1 MHWSDFLADISEFV
15 SIIVRE
21 DFMWCDDTT
30 VLAGMKILIVD
41 DIPENISALAIA
53 LESQGFDIET
63 AAGGEQALQ
72 CVHDNSF
79 DLILLDIKMDG
90 MDGFQTCR
98 ALKAIDATRDI
109 PVIFLTVSKETED
122 VVKGFTCGGV
132 DYIAKPF
139 RQEEVCAR
147 VRTHLYLRVLMKE
160 KEKLIVELQE
170 ALAKVKTLSG
180 LLPICSS
187 CKKIRDDKGYWNQI
201 ETYIRERSEADFTH
215 GICPKCAKMLY
226 PGLLKDK

>member
-1 MHWSDFLADISEFV
+1 
-15 SIIVRE
+15 
-21 DFMWCDDTT
+21 MWCNDNTI
-30 VLAGMKILIVD
+30 LAGMKILIVD

-53 LESQGFDIET
+53 LESEGFDIKT
-63 AAGGEQALQ
+63 AAGGERALQ
-72 CVHDNSF
+72 IVHNDSP
-79 DLILLDIKMDG
+79 DLILLDINMNG
-90 MDGFQTCR
+90 IDGFDTCL
-98 ALKAIDATRDI
+98 ALKKNDATKDI
-109 PVIFLTVSKETED
+109 PVIFLTVSKETEA
-122 VVKGFTCGGV
+122 VVKGFACGGV

-147 VRTHLYLRVLMKE
+147 VRTHLYLRALVKE
-160 KEKLIVELQE
+160 KEKLIGELKE

-201 ETYIRERSEADFTH
+201 ETYIRQRSEADFTH

-226 PGLLKDK
+226 PGLLKNK

>member
-1 MHWSDFLADISEFV
+1 
-15 SIIVRE
+15 
-21 DFMWCDDTT
+21 MWCNESTI
-30 VLAGMKILIVD
+30 LAGMKILIVD

-53 LESQGFDIET
+53 LESEGFHIKT

-72 CVHDNSF
+72 IVHNDSP
-79 DLILLDIKMDG
+79 DLILLDIKMNG
-90 MDGFQTCR
+90 LDGFETCL
-98 ALKAIDATRDI
+98 ALKKNDATKDI
-109 PVIFLTVSKETED
+109 PVIFLTVSKESEA
-122 VVKGFTCGGV
+122 VVRGFTCGGV

-147 VRTHLYLRVLMKE
+147 VRTHLYLRALMKE

-170 ALAKVKTLSG
+170 ALEKVKTLSG

-201 ETYIRERSEADFTH
+201 ETYIRERTEVDFTH
-215 GICPKCAKMLY
+215 SICPKCAKMLY

>member
-1 MHWSDFLADISEFV
+1 
-15 SIIVRE
+15 
-21 DFMWCDDTT
+21 MWCNDSEI
-30 VLAGMKILIVD
+30 LAGMKILIVD

-53 LESQGFDIET
+53 LESEGFDIKT
-63 AAGGEQALQ
+63 ASGGEQALQ
-72 CVHDNSF
+72 IVNNDSP

-90 MDGFQTCR
+90 IDGFETCL
-98 ALKAIDATRDI
+98 ALKKSDATKDI
-109 PVIFLTVSKETED
+109 PVIFLTVSREPEA
-122 VVKGFTCGGV
+122 VVRGFTCGGV

-147 VRTHLYLRVLMKE
+147 VRTHLYLRALMRE
-160 KEKLIVELQE
+160 KERLIGELQE

-201 ETYIRERSEADFTH
+201 ETYIRQRSEADFTH
-215 GICPKCAKMLY
+215 GICPTCAKRLY
-226 PGLLKDK
+226 PGLLRDK